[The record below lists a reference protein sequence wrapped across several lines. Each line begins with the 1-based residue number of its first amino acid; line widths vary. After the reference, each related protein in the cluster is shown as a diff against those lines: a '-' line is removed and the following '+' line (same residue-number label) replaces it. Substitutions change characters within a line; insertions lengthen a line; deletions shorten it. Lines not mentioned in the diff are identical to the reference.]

1 LESTARAAHCI
12 PTAAEKR
19 WRKPLRRFPRFR
31 VLDKLLE
38 LLAIADEASSGLGLP
53 ASKSLKGLDEYEQWV
68 MGNLILSVQL
78 DKKRTTLCQYVDP
91 ALMAVFPKCHTPRSG
106 TTLRSLSHHLAL
118 IPTGEVETHWFWAE
132 AGREGFDGSNLNVL
146 VLPWPLEISP
156 RSFKHSTP
164 RQGPLLSM
172 PTDFGFFE
180 YEPSQAD
187 GWMDKIESLI
197 KIANDRIGDVDLI
210 VLPELA
216 LNEDQLKSLAER
228 LSKQECP
235 PMIVAGTLLKQAGHH
250 FCRNVCATL
259 TFNKEMK
266 KGYAENFQD
275 KHHRW
280 RLDPKQVKQYGL
292 GAQLSPSRHWW
303 EGMEICSRTLK
314 VFALKPWL
322 TLCTLIC
329 EDLARPEPIAD
340 TVRAIGPSLVV
351 ALLMDGPQL
360 RTRWPARYGSV
371 LSDDPGS
378 SVLTVTSLGMS
389 MLSTPGGWEP
399 SRVVALWR
407 DAATADAREISLPK
421 DCEGLV
427 LCLTWEET
435 KEFTADGRDCGGTT
449 SHVTLSGRR
458 ENT

>member
-1 LESTARAAHCI
+1 VEETLGTYTKRLFGVVSNKKLLQSPPDLFCFAAHLLYQSGAYLRVVNKWPRITGVGSKKWPGRVRKLGLQWRNSLNKNGDI
-12 PTAAEKR
+12 PQEIGELWGAIRANNSVTLSALGETSLADSTSSEGK
-19 WRKPLRRFPRFR
+19 L
-31 VLDKLLE
+31 LDKLLE
-38 LLAIADEASSGLGLP
+38 LLAIADEASHGLGLP
-53 ASKSLKGLDEYEQWV
+53 ASKSWKGLDKYEQWV
-68 MGNLILSVQL
+68 MGNLIISVQL
-78 DKKRTTLCQYVDP
+78 DNKKRTTLCQYVDP
-91 ALMAVFPKCHTPRSG
+91 ALMAVLPKCHTPRSG

-118 IPTGEVETHWFWAE
+118 ILTAEVDTHWFWAE

-146 VLPWPLEISP
+146 VLPWPLEINP
-156 RSFKHSTP
+156 RRFRHSTP

-180 YEPSQAD
+180 YEPSQAE
-187 GWMDKIESLI
+187 GWIDKIESLI

-216 LNEDQLKSLAER
+216 LNKDQLKSLAER
-228 LSKQECP
+228 LSKQEFP

-259 TFNKEMK
+259 TFNKDKEMK
-266 KGYAENFQD
+266 KGYVANFQD

-340 TVRAIGPSLVV
+340 TVG
-351 ALLMDGPQL
+351 D
-360 RTRWPARYGSV
+360 WP
-371 LSDDPGS
+371 
-378 SVLTVTSLGMS
+378 
-389 MLSTPGGWEP
+389 
-399 SRVVALWR
+399 
-407 DAATADAREISLPK
+407 
-421 DCEGLV
+421 
-427 LCLTWEET
+427 
-435 KEFTADGRDCGGTT
+435 
-449 SHVTLSGRR
+449 
-458 ENT
+458 